1 MRVRVNSTIS
11 GTWLLDTII
20 YFGYSEPM
28 RRKLIR
34 NISANTSQLVINQ
47 LFGLLI
53 FYVLSNS
60 LNKETFGNINLVLA
74 ILHTSFNILS
84 CGIDQIAVRKI
95 ASGTDASKILSL
107 YVAHVITAGLLFYI
121 LILGSSLLLPNV
133 PIPYP
138 LLMLIGIGKLMIFFS
153 SPFKQAAM
161 GLEKFN
167 LLAYMSVVSNII
179 RGLALVILALANT
192 LSLSSIVIIFICG
205 DILELLV
212 CVYLCKYRLKVPL
225 KLQWNRGDYSGLI
238 KEAFPQVGVVL
249 FTSAI
254 ARFDWIFIGI
264 FLSSVKLAE
273 YSFAWKVF
281 ELSTLPLLAVA
292 PLLLPL
298 FTRLSTDRELHADKF
313 YYFLRFEMIVASL
326 VALVINVCWTP
337 VIDFATS
344 GKYGLVNT
352 DTILILSLSMPF
364 LYFNNF
370 MWSIYF
376 ADGKLK
382 FILFVI
388 GITFAV
394 NLVGDV
400 FMIPILKNEGA
411 ALSYLLAMIVQ
422 FILYVWKTDLT
433 NLKSMIYSLV
443 LCSCS
448 AFIAVPLA
456 RSIFTDTVHIL
467 LSSVLFFLA
476 FLFICAQLSFRDVTR
491 VKQLG
496 SL

>member
-1 MRVRVNSTIS
+1 
-11 GTWLLDTII
+11 
-20 YFGYSEPM
+20 M

-34 NISANTSQLVINQ
+34 NISANTSQLVVNQ
-47 LFGLLI
+47 LFGLVI

-74 ILHTSFNILS
+74 ILHTAFNILS

-95 ASGTDASKILSL
+95 ASGKDAGKILSL
-107 YVAHVITAGLLFYI
+107 YIAHVVVAGLLFYI
-121 LILGSSLLLPNV
+121 LIIGSYLLLPNV

-179 RGLALVILALANT
+179 RGLALVFLALAGN

-205 DILELLV
+205 DVVEMLTCL
-212 CVYLCKYRLKVPL
+212 YLCKYKLEVPL
-225 KLQWNRGDYSGLI
+225 KFEWNKGDYSSLI
-238 KEAFPQVGVVL
+238 KEAFPQAGVVL

-281 ELSTLPLLAVA
+281 EVSTLPLLAVA

-298 FTRLSTDRELHADKF
+298 FTRLSTERGLHEEKF
-313 YYFLRFEMIVASL
+313 YHFLRYEMITASL
-326 VALVINVCWTP
+326 VALVLNVCWSP

-352 DTILILSLSMPF
+352 DTIFILSLSMPF

-388 GITFAV
+388 GTTCLV
-394 NLVGDV
+394 NLVGDIL
-400 FMIPILKNEGA
+400 MIPLLKNEGA
-411 ALSYLLAMIVQ
+411 AFVYLLAMAVQ

-433 NLKSMIYSLV
+433 KIKGMICSLA

-448 AFIAVPLA
+448 AILAVLLA
-456 RSIFTDTVHIL
+456 RYIFTSTFYIL
-467 LSSVLFFLA
+467 LSSVLFFLV
-476 FLFICAQLSFRDVTR
+476 FLVITAQLSLGDVKK
-491 VKQLG
+491 VKELG
-496 SL
+496 SM